1 MPTATTLDFLPLG
14 AAILST
20 DTGQRTQI
28 VITNHSTSSL
38 KVFWIDR
45 AGVEQPYGEIAPGA
59 SWQTDTV
66 GGHAWKVAGADGASG
81 FKFLATLPGEITVG
95 SGGAPAFFDFSEHV
109 GASPLGDWSTAQGYG
124 LINVAASL
132 GVTDLGATLP
142 MNGQNNNL
150 ALNLISASSAWAAGY
165 TGKGVKVAVVDI
177 GIAAHPE
184 IDGNLAGG
192 VDLLDNDADPRP
204 TPGTYQYHAL
214 GVASIIAGSHAAH
227 GGRDTMGVAPDASLL
242 SVRIGDGNNSSDK
255 VALGIR
261 WAVDNGAKVIS
272 LPLGSG
278 STAIDGQIDSAIHY
292 AYQHDVVV
300 VIAGGNN
307 SHYGATGPALS
318 AESGEAIAV
327 GNLNALAGSPYASSN
342 QPGQDPFPWV
352 MAGSSGYVPTGG
364 GGYAFYDDGGTSFA
378 GPYVAGLA
386 ALLFQQSPHASA
398 RDVIAGIVRG
408 AALGPSAANDAPR
421 QVLAGSDGADWLKMA
436 AGIDAIDGK
445 AGIDTVQFGGR
456 HADYTIARDA
466 GGFHVGGKDGTV
478 VLSGI
483 ERLAFDDATVAL
495 DLDGNAG
502 MVYRLYQAAFG
513 RPPDDVGL
521 GFWIQARDAG
531 QSLDAIA
538 GQFLTSAEAVKLYG
552 AQASN
557 ADLIEAVYRNVLHRA
572 PDQAGYDYWIA
583 ALDHGN
589 VPVAQLLTSF
599 SESTENQ
606 QAVAQIVGN
615 GFAFTPYH

>member
-1 MPTATTLDFLPLG
+1 MSTTTTLDFLPLG

-28 VITNHSTSSL
+28 VITNHAASAL

-59 SWQTDTV
+59 SWRTDTV
-66 GGHAWKVAGADGASG
+66 GGHAWKVVGADGTTG

-95 SGGAPAFFDFSEHV
+95 AGGAPSFFDFSEHV
-109 GASPLGDWSTAQGYG
+109 GATPLGDWSTAQGYG

-132 GVTDLGATLP
+132 GVADLGATLP

-214 GVASIIAGSHAAH
+214 GVASIIAASHAAH

-261 WAVDNGAKVIS
+261 WAVDNGARVIS

-278 STAIDGQIDSAIHY
+278 STAIDGQIDDAIHY

-318 AESGEAIAV
+318 AQSGEAIAV

-342 QPGQDPFPWV
+342 QPGQAPFPWV
-352 MAGSSGYVPTGG
+352 MAGSSGYVPTGDG
-364 GGYAFYDDGGTSFA
+364 AYAFYDDGGTSFA

-398 RDVIAGIVRG
+398 RDVIASIVRG
-408 AALGPSAANDAPR
+408 AALGPGAANDAPH
-421 QVLAGSDGADWLKMA
+421 QVLAGGDGADWLGMA
-436 AGIDAIDGK
+436 AGIAAIDGK
-445 AGIDTVQFGGR
+445 AGIDTVQFGGKR
-456 HADYTIARDA
+456 ADYTIAHAAD
-466 GGFHVGGKDGTV
+466 GFHVGGKDGAV
-478 VLSGI
+478 VLSHV
-483 ERLAFDDATVAL
+483 ERLAFDDATVAI
-495 DLDGNAG
+495 DIDGNAG

-513 RPPDDVGL
+513 RTPDSAGL

-531 QSLDAIA
+531 QSLEAIA
-538 GQFLTSAEAVKLYG
+538 SQFMRSDEAARLYG
-552 AQASN
+552 AQAGN
-557 ADLIEAVYRNVLHRA
+557 ADLIQAVYRNVLHRA
-572 PDQAGYDYWIA
+572 PDQAGYDYWLA
-583 ALDHGN
+583 ALDHGD

-599 SESTENQ
+599 SESAENQ